1 LRDADQHHD
10 PAEEL
15 DPSRFF
21 RVLKEEEPSE
31 EFWSGFWPAIRA
43 GVREADL
50 RSESILTRG
59 RALLLGSSAGVMTA
73 AAVLI
78 LAFFVAP
85 HSRRPDRKGPD
96 APSTS
101 AAVPRADEV
110 GPPPVLEDLRSVSA
124 RVYTFHVG
132 RAGDATEVI
141 LIVDEKIDL

>member
-1 LRDADQHHD
+1 MRDADQHLD
-10 PAEEL
+10 PAGEP

-43 GVREADL
+43 GVREAEL

-73 AAVLI
+73 AAVLV
-78 LAFFVAP
+78 LAFLMAP
-85 HSRRPDRKGPD
+85 HSRRLDRKGPGSPP
-96 APSTS
+96 AST
-101 AAVPRADEV
+101 AVPQGDEV
-110 GPPPVLEDLRSVSA
+110 GPPPVLEDLRSASA
-124 RVYTFHVG
+124 RVYTFRVG

-141 LIVDEKIDL
+141 LIVDEKIDI